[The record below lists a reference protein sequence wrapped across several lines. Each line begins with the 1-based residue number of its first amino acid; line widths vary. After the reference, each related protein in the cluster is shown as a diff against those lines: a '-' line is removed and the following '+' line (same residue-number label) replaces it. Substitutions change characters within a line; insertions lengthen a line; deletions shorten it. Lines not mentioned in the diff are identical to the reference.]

1 MAREVRNRYKR
12 MSDELKRHHQ
22 QRDNSSSENTDT
34 SNILW
39 NCELTI
45 QYANLKAK
53 YNCCVHVYYMEKLIM
68 KTEFSGETAN
78 PVWCKKLS
86 FPVSS
91 TDEPLQLQII
101 KKHNLRSDKL
111 LGRAYIYLH
120 RDETVCSHEAPIK
133 YFSLRK
139 KNSQN
144 LGTIYVETR
153 IESGFSS
160 SNNDD
165 STVLASP
172 GYSEGLDKSGSEI
185 THTPSVTRP
194 MYKRLTL
201 MVSSRVHLPSFSRSK
216 SKGLLPDSRLSIFEP
231 SVRTDEE
238 FFFSPYEAT
247 RRYLNNDSAAKSF
260 NVPWTPFSDWPDHRC
275 QELPPIAFKKRYP
288 IHFWQLYIPKIRW
301 PIEFLLPMSRLKL
314 PTANIVDS
322 LEVGDPVKVTK
333 VIESGFVNV
342 YLIGARGLRPIPQV
356 EIVGKNS
363 FDEKSGGI
371 ASAVS
376 GFSTSSI
383 FGGNSSVYEGTAI
396 GSEPRSSKVGLGSP
410 SVSDTSP
417 ETHAATLVALHW
429 AAKSLTLQPSPQVEF
444 TYGCEKRSSSIVKNN
459 SNPDFLEEFEFQ
471 VKNGSPRYVRVTV
484 YDRET
489 QPGTGGIP
497 RSSIIGETV
506 IDLNDMPLEITLK
519 MELQLLKNSSEARV
533 LMFVTITGLTTSY
546 KSPLMDRLQANNPR
560 SSSTSSAL
568 GIPLSRSLTS
578 FTLSD
583 DGSRLSTGE
592 IYSENEDKSDH
603 QNVSSTLLEGL
614 SEHYVERQKVLH
626 KSSRHRL
633 DETEDAMG
641 LGGKAVNG
649 KTEIFCVVNMQNTLL
664 RTQSI
669 IKRKSLTWNRSFVLP
684 LSDIH
689 SIVKITVVE
698 GEKNKN
704 EVIAGLAIHP
714 LRVENGGSK
723 WYALKTPDLR
733 NPTKGSILLEFSVV
747 YNKFKSALKSFSPME
762 PRYRTIAVKQKAS
775 TPDECITIT
784 STLSMIQQLQQR
796 LEHLKPFLELIRWIN
811 QTVEDWMLWKN
822 PINSILA
829 LMGYQLIVYY
839 FQPYFIPL
847 FLAFILLKN
856 RMFNRKKTDNVKHGW
871 KNSKTPVRL
880 ASSMEHEIYKNQYV
894 MLEQYA
900 SNRSRNS
907 DLPVQNEEDE
917 IKSYDCGDNGLERTK
932 LSTGLQVRDWV

>member
-1 MAREVRNRYKR
+1 MAIAFPKSEDQDRCLFHSLQDDEGITESSQFVNSALAREVKNRYKR

-22 QRDNSSSENTDT
+22 QRDNSSFKNADT
-34 SNILW
+34 SSVLW

-53 YNCCVHVYYMEKLIM
+53 YNCCVHVCYAEKFIA

-91 TDEPLQLQII
+91 TDEPLQLQIV
-101 KKHNLRSDKL
+101 KKHNVRSDKL

-160 SNNDD
+160 LNNDD

-172 GYSEGLDKSGSEI
+172 GYSEGLDKLGSEI
-185 THTPSVTRP
+185 THAPSVPRP
-194 MYKRLTL
+194 MYKRLSL
-201 MVSSRVHLPSFSRSK
+201 MVSSHLPSFSRSK
-216 SKGLLPDSRLSIFEP
+216 SKGLLLESRSSIFEP

-238 FFFSPYEAT
+238 FFFSPYEVT
-247 RRYLNNDSAAKSF
+247 RRHLNNDGATKSF
-260 NVPWTPFSDWPDHRC
+260 NIPWSPFSDWPGHRC
-275 QELPPIAFKKRYP
+275 QEPPPIAFKKRYP
-288 IHFWQLYIPKIRW
+288 IHFWQLCIPQIRW

-314 PTANIVDS
+314 PSANFMDN

-333 VIESGFVNV
+333 VVESGFVNI
-342 YLIGARGLRPIPQV
+342 YLIGARGLRSIPQV
-356 EIVGKNS
+356 EMVGKNS

-371 ASAVS
+371 ASTVS
-376 GFSTSSI
+376 GLLPSSV
-383 FGGNSSVYEGTAI
+383 FGGNSSVYEGTVI

-410 SVSDTSP
+410 SVSGTSP
-417 ETHAATLVALHW
+417 ETRAATLVALHW

-444 TYGCEKRSSSIVKNN
+444 AYGCEKKSSSIVKNN

-497 RSSIIGETV
+497 RNSILGETV
-506 IDLNDMPLEITLK
+506 IDLNDMPLELTLK

-533 LMFVTITGLTTSY
+533 LMFVTITGLTTSC
-546 KSPLMDRLQANNPR
+546 KSPLMDRLQADNPR
-560 SSSTSSAL
+560 SSFMSSAL
-568 GIPLSRSLTS
+568 GIPLSRSLAS

-592 IYSENEDKSDH
+592 IYTDNEDKSNL
-603 QNVSSTLLEGL
+603 QNVSPTLLERL
-614 SEHYVERQKVLH
+614 SEHYVERQKILH

-649 KTEIFCVVNMQNTLL
+649 KTEIFCVVSMQNTIL

-669 IKRKSLTWNRSFVLP
+669 IKRKSPTWNRSFVLP

-714 LRVENGGSK
+714 LRVESGGSK

-733 NPTKGSILLEFSVV
+733 DPTKGSILLDFNV
-747 YNKFKSALKSFSPME
+747 
-762 PRYRTIAVKQKAS
+762 
-775 TPDECITIT
+775 

-796 LEHLKPFLELIRWIN
+796 LEHLKPLLELIRWVN
-811 QTVEDWMLWKN
+811 QTVEDWMLWRN

-829 LMGYQLIVYY
+829 LVGYQLIVYY
-839 FQPYFIPL
+839 FQPYFVPL

-856 RMFNRKKTDNVKHGW
+856 RMFNRKKTDNIKHGW
-871 KNSKTPVRL
+871 KNNKTPVRL
-880 ASSMEHEIYKNQYV
+880 ASSLEHEIYKNQYV

-900 SNRSRNS
+900 SSSFRNS
-907 DLPVQNEEDE
+907 ELPVQNEEDE
-917 IKSYDCGDNGLERTK
+917 IKSYDCGDNGLESTK
-932 LSTGLQVRDWV
+932 QLSTGLQL